1 MTIATT
7 SDLVD
12 TFLAHHLRF
21 RPVDA
26 TFMGLGGYDDLLP
39 PAGAGTANE
48 EEAGLVALQSRL
60 EAAPTPATPGARLD
74 LRLMRAE
81 VAVAKANLA
90 QRPRFANPCW
100 YTGETAF
107 GIIGLLL
114 PQSQPAD
121 PETVTARLRA
131 IPDFLADGRAR
142 LAGAAAPRGWVA
154 RAQRE
159 AAAFA
164 DFLDAGIRLHPA
176 WDASWA
182 GPAAAAARAAQAF
195 AAAID
200 GVEDR
205 DPAAGSAHLSLLI
218 REAHGLDPSPEVL
231 ARRGQDAFDR
241 LGEELTGMAARID
254 RGRSWREQ
262 LEDLSFLH
270 PLTSEA
276 VLESYRSWHDRAL
289 AEGAALVTPAT
300 PYGLVYRTL
309 VPAFHNVA
317 RDLYFLFYRS
327 PPAGRPGAGSVY
339 WVAPAAGDE
348 AAYLRQQNQA
358 TVKAIH
364 AVHHGSI
371 GHHTQNARARQASS
385 RLARLGGTDCA
396 AGIAFL
402 SAGTMVEGWA
412 CYAEDLLLEAPDFYT
427 PTERLLL
434 KHFERRNA
442 ASVLVDIRLHTGE
455 WSLAEARRFYRE
467 EAGFAPTRVDGEVTR
482 NSIFPASRLMYWVG
496 VERIKEL
503 RSRWR
508 GDARSFHDDLI
519 GHGHVP
525 VAWVESE
532 MQLAG
537 KIT

>member
-1 MTIATT
+1 
-7 SDLVD
+7 
-12 TFLAHHLRF
+12 
-21 RPVDA
+21 
-26 TFMGLGGYDDLLP
+26 
-39 PAGAGTANE
+39 
-48 EEAGLVALQSRL
+48 
-60 EAAPTPATPGARLD
+60 
-74 LRLMRAE
+74 
-81 VAVAKANLA
+81 
-90 QRPRFANPCW
+90 
-100 YTGETAF
+100 
-107 GIIGLLL
+107 
-114 PQSQPAD
+114 
-121 PETVTARLRA
+121 
-131 IPDFLADGRAR
+131 
-142 LAGAAAPRGWVA
+142 
-154 RAQRE
+154 
-159 AAAFA
+159 
-164 DFLDAGIRLHPA
+164 
-176 WDASWA
+176 
-182 GPAAAAARAAQAF
+182 
-195 AAAID
+195 
-200 GVEDR
+200 
-205 DPAAGSAHLSLLI
+205 
-218 REAHGLDPSPEVL
+218 
-231 ARRGQDAFDR
+231 
-241 LGEELTGMAARID
+241 
-254 RGRSWREQ
+254 
-262 LEDLSFLH
+262 
-270 PLTSEA
+270 
-276 VLESYRSWHDRAL
+276 
-289 AEGAALVTPAT
+289 
-300 PYGLVYRTL
+300 
-309 VPAFHNVA
+309 
-317 RDLYFLFYRS
+317 
-327 PPAGRPGAGSVY
+327 
-339 WVAPAAGDE
+339 VAPAAGDK

-427 PTERLLL
+427 PMERLLL